1 VRIFDRYYRAAFE
14 AGVQSRIVHADQF
27 RQRDAAD
34 FVAEFP
40 TLVVPTL
47 YIADDDLL
55 DALVRYAE
63 AGGHLVVGMRTGY
76 GDQLARARPERAPGR
91 LADAAGVWYDEYS
104 TLDFSVGVDGTTF
117 GGGAAEGW
125 ADALVADGADVVATY
140 SSGIYAG
147 RPAVTSREHGAG
159 RVTYV
164 GTLPDL
170 ALATSLLRWAVPTTS
185 VSDWRPDPTVTVTS
199 GSSSAGR
206 VWFIS
211 NWSPEPATAHPP
223 KPLGATPIVLEPWDV
238 IVLVEQRDPESGAV
252 PTPKQEKVEQS

>member
-1 VRIFDRYYRAAFE
+1 
-14 AGVQSRIVHADQF
+14 VHADQF
-27 RQRDAAD
+27 RRRDTAD

-47 YIADDDLL
+47 YVADDGML

-63 AGGHLVVGMRTGY
+63 SGGHLVVGMRTGY
-76 GDQLARARPERAPGR
+76 GDQLARARPERAPGP

-104 TLDFSVGVDGTTF
+104 TLDVPVGIDSTTF
-117 GGGAAEGW
+117 GCGQAEGW
-125 ADALVADGADVVATY
+125 ADALVADGADVVAVY

-147 RPAVTSREHGAG
+147 GPAVTSREHGAG

-164 GTLPDL
+164 GTLPDV
-170 ALATSLLRWAVPTTS
+170 ALATSILRWAVPIKS
-185 VSDWRPDPTVTVTS
+185 VSEWRLDATVTVTS
-199 GSSSAGR
+199 GSSTVGR

-223 KPLGATPIVLEPWDV
+223 KRLRGTPIVLEPWDV
-238 IVLVEQRDPESGAV
+238 TVLVEQRDPESGAV
-252 PTPKQEKVEQS
+252 FTQTLERAEQS